1 MYSLTLCLLF
11 IIKNMKYKFTKEEI
25 ENAVKKSLSNAQV
38 CRELGIRPSGGNYK
52 TLKTKYIQF
61 NIDISHF
68 TGQGWNT
75 GKRFKPFGKK
85 YNIEDILSNKVI
97 YSSSNKLRERL
108 ILNGYKEN
116 KCEKCDLSEWM
127 NKQIPLELNHINGN
141 NLDNR
146 LENLEILCCNCH
158 AQTDNWRG
166 RNPNKS
172 NKLDIQLENYN
183 NRNNKDLI
191 INKEKIIKE
200 KPKCITCGKECNK
213 NDYKYCSQ
221 ECYKQNIKESSNI
234 PKVPELL
241 EAFKIYK
248 NFLQVGKFF
257 NVSDNAVRK
266 WCKNYGILEIVSKKN
281 LIFEL

>member
-1 MYSLTLCLLF
+1 MSTIYNK
-11 IIKNMKYKFTKEEI
+11 KNMKYKFTKEEI

-38 CRELGIRPSGGNYK
+38 CRELDIRPSGGNYK
-52 TLKTKYIQF
+52 TLKNKYIKF

-68 TGQGWNT
+68 TGQGWNV
-75 GKRFKPFGKK
+75 GNKFKSFGKK
-85 YNIEDILSNKVI
+85 YTIEDILSNKVI
-97 YSSSNKLRERL
+97 YTSSNRLRERL
-108 ILNGYKEN
+108 VLEGYKEN
-116 KCEKCDLSEWM
+116 KCEKCNLSEWM
-127 NKQIPLELNHINGN
+127 DKQIPLELNHINGD

-166 RNPNKS
+166 RNTNKS
-172 NKLDIQLENYN
+172 NKLDTQLENF
-183 NRNNKDLI
+183 NNKELI
-191 INKEKIIKE
+191 IKKEKIKKE

-213 NDYKYCSQ
+213 KYCSQ
-221 ECYKQNIKESSNI
+221 ECYKQNIKDLNNV

-281 LIFEL
+281 VIFEL

>member
-1 MYSLTLCLLF
+1 MSYDKEFLQK
-11 IIKNMKYKFTKEEI
+11 IILN
-25 ENAVKKSLSNAQV
+25 SLSIAQV
-38 CRELGIRPSGGNYK
+38 CRELELRPSGGNYK
-52 TLKTKYIQF
+52 KIKILIKNF

-68 TGQGWNT
+68 TGQGWN
-75 GKRFKPFGKK
+75 KNNKFNLLRQK
-85 YNIEDILSNKVI
+85 YSIEDILTNKVT
-97 YSSSNKLRERL
+97 YTSSTRLRQRL
-108 ILNGYKEN
+108 ILEGYKEN

-141 NLDNR
+141 NIDNR

-166 RNPNKS
+166 RNTNKS
-172 NKLDIQLENYN
+172 SKLNVALDNYN
-183 NRNNKDLI
+183 NYKDLI
-191 INKEKIIKE
+191 LDKEEKIKKEKIIKE
-200 KPKCITCGKECNK
+200 KPNCIRCGNKCLKDT
-213 NDYKYCSQ
+213 YKYCSQ
-221 ECYKQNIKESSNI
+221 ECYKEDIKEFKKV

-266 WCKNYGILEIVSKKN
+266 WCKNYGILEIVSKKS